1 MALVQTEEIAR
12 RLTAAAP
19 DVDVEIVKFETT
31 GDSDQTSKLLQHGG
45 KGGAFV
51 AQIRKAV
58 ISGELQ
64 AAMHSLKDMPG
75 NEDTPGLVIGA
86 TLSRDPP
93 GDVLVLRSGILID
106 DLRRSRGKGF
116 KIGTNAVRRAAY
128 ARRLFPQIEVIHYRG
143 AADTR
148 VRKLD
153 HLEMQRLPGG
163 GEVGPADALIMARS
177 GLERVGLAGRIA
189 YEFSVQ
195 EMLPAV
201 GQGIVAV
208 ECAANDWQTR
218 RLLSG
223 IDNPAAHR
231 SADAEREVL
240 WVLNGHCNSPIAGF
254 STIQGARM
262 TLTASVLDET
272 GGLFIEASRAGRVDI
287 RRQQRAGASGKADDL
302 CVGDFSAHA
311 LDNAAGRLDRPALE
325 FARRQHTGPGVEN
338 LQHVGAGL
346 ELSQQILDRVFDQH
360 VDDLRERLGMTVGH
374 HPRRRLIRRAL
385 SGHHI
390 GRNRPRRSAET
401 DQSNFRIEFA

>member
-1 MALVQTEEIAR
+1 MVAIRIRIGTRKSAMALVQTEEIAR

-19 DVDVEIVKFETT
+19 DIDVEIVKFETT
-31 GDSDQTSKLLQHGG
+31 GDTDQTSKLLPHGG

-51 AQIRKAV
+51 AEIRKAV

-93 GDVLVLRSGILID
+93 GDVMVLRSGVSID

-128 ARRLFPQIEVIHYRG
+128 ARRLFPEVEVIHYRG

-153 HLEMQRLPGG
+153 NLEMQRLPDG

-177 GLERVGLAGRIA
+177 GLERVGLASRVA
-189 YEFSVQ
+189 YQFSIE

-218 RLLSG
+218 RILSL
-223 IDNPAAHR
+223 IDDPASHR

-254 STIQGARM
+254 STIQGTQM
-262 TLTASVLDET
+262 SLTASVLDEA
-272 GGLFIEASRAGRVDI
+272 GDLFIQASR
-287 RRQQRAGASGKADDL
+287 
-302 CVGDFSAHA
+302 
-311 LDNAAGRLDRPALE
+311 
-325 FARRQHTGPGVEN
+325 TGPANRPRELGRAV
-338 LQHVGAGL
+338 GL
-346 ELSQQILDRVFDQH
+346 ELLARGAADII
-360 VDDLRERLGMTVGH
+360 ER
-374 HPRRRLIRRAL
+374 
-385 SGHHI
+385 S
-390 GRNRPRRSAET
+390 RPGII
-401 DQSNFRIEFA
+401 DPP

>member
-19 DVDVEIVKFETT
+19 DIEVEIVKFETT
-31 GDSDQTSKLLQHGG
+31 GDTDQTSKLLPHGG

-51 AQIRKAV
+51 AEIRKAV
-58 ISGELQ
+58 TSGELQ

-93 GDVLVLRSGILID
+93 GDVLVLQRGVSID

-128 ARRLFPQIEVIHYRG
+128 ARRLFPEVEVIHYRG

-153 HLEMQRLPGG
+153 NLEMQRLPGG

-177 GLERVGLAGRIA
+177 GLDRVGLASRIA
-189 YEFSVQ
+189 YEFSIE

-218 RLLSG
+218 RILAL
-223 IDNPAAHR
+223 IDDPASHR

-240 WVLNGHCNSPIAGF
+240 WILNGHCNSPIAGF
-254 STIQGARM
+254 STIQGTQM
-262 TLTASVLDET
+262 SLTASVLDEA
-272 GGLFIEASRAGRVDI
+272 GGLFIQASR
-287 RRQQRAGASGKADDL
+287 
-302 CVGDFSAHA
+302 
-311 LDNAAGRLDRPALE
+311 
-325 FARRQHTGPGVEN
+325 TGPANRPRELGRAV
-338 LQHVGAGL
+338 GL
-346 ELSQQILDRVFDQH
+346 ELLAKGAAEII
-360 VDDLRERLGMTVGH
+360 ER
-374 HPRRRLIRRAL
+374 
-385 SGHHI
+385 S
-390 GRNRPRRSAET
+390 RPDIIDGA
-401 DQSNFRIEFA
+401 

>member
-1 MALVQTEEIAR
+1 MRIRIGTRKSVMALAQTEEIAR

-19 DVDVEIVKFETT
+19 DVEAEIVKFETT
-31 GDSDQTSKLLQHGG
+31 GDQDQTSKLLQHGG

-51 AQIRKAV
+51 AQIRDAV
-58 ISGELQ
+58 RSGDLH

-86 TLSRDPP
+86 TLTRDPA
-93 GDVLVLRSGILID
+93 GDALVLRPGLSID
-106 DLRRSRGKGF
+106 DFRRSQGKGF

-128 ARRLFPQIEVIHYRG
+128 ARRLFPQVEVIHYRG

-153 HLEMQRLPGG
+153 HLEMQRLPDG

-177 GLERVGLAGRIA
+177 GLERVGLASRIA
-189 YEFSVQ
+189 YEFSVR

-208 ECAANDWQTR
+208 ECAINDWQTR

-223 IDNPAAHR
+223 IDDLAAHR

-240 WVLNGHCNSPIAGF
+240 WVLNGHCNSPVAGF
-254 STIQGARM
+254 STIDGAQM

-272 GGLFIEASRAGRVDI
+272 GDLFIEASRTGPA
-287 RRQQRAGASGKADDL
+287 
-302 CVGDFSAHA
+302 
-311 LDNAAGRLDRPALE
+311 DRPRELGRA
-325 FARRQHTGPGVEN
+325 V
-338 LQHVGAGL
+338 GL
-346 ELSQQILDRVFDQH
+346 ELLDKGAAEII
-360 VDDLRERLGMTVGH
+360 ER
-374 HPRRRLIRRAL
+374 
-385 SGHHI
+385 S
-390 GRNRPRRSAET
+390 RPR
-401 DQSNFRIEFA
+401 